1 MNLVKMAS
9 SAGMKVGDGGWIGT
23 TGDLLSFM
31 RLVQIHERERCALV
45 CEDWGRNTEDPGA
58 KVCAGLIR
66 ELK

>member
-45 CEDWGRNTEDPGA
+45 CEDWGRNANDRGA